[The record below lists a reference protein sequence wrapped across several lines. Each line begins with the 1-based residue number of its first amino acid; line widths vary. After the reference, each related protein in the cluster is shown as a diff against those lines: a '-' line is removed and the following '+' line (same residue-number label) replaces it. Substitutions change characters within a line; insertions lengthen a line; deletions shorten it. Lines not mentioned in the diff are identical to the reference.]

1 MTLDRTTAARERVL
15 LGSLVVKA
23 GLARADRA
31 FLLGGLMELARL
43 GRDSPERQ
51 RLRKAG
57 EEAFGAEPS
66 AAPSPIGEATE

>member
-1 MTLDRTTAARERVL
+1 MTVDRKTDARERLL
-15 LGSLVVKA
+15 LGSIVVKA

-43 GRDSPERQ
+43 GPDSPERQ

-66 AAPSPIGEATE
+66 VAPSPIGEATE

>member
-31 FLLGGLMELARL
+31 FLLGGLIELARL
-43 GRDSPERQ
+43 GPDSPEHH
-51 RLRKAG
+51 RLRRAG
-57 EEAFGAEPS
+57 QEAFQADPS
-66 AAPSPIGEATE
+66 AASSPIGEATE